1 MPPNQ
6 DDPEDVD
13 DHYRRVSALDPSRPS
28 ESVRRA
34 VLGYAAQLAAERA
47 AKKDSPRRAARQTWW
62 RPTIVGTLAA
72 AALAGILIAP
82 HFLTPRAPS
91 LAEIAPASVSRS
103 GASATQARP
112 PAVESAPDRAADEP
126 MSPVFR
132 EAQRSVEHRVSARN
146 AAAKAVP
153 PPPAAIAAQNAT
165 AASGAEAMTSITSTV
180 SGGAVPPPPP
190 AASAPMLLAGH
201 LTYSAAALRRAAE
214 IGDIPGLQAAL
225 DQRVDIN
232 ARDAGG
238 RTALMLATSHGQI
251 AAVNALL
258 SRGADP
264 NATDARGT
272 TPLQAAVAGDQGA
285 IVAALKR
292 AGAR

>member
-1 MPPNQ
+1 MNKMPPNQ

-62 RPTIVGTLAA
+62 RPTIAGTLAA

-103 GASATQARP
+103 GESATQAI
-112 PAVESAPDRAADEP
+112 AAQNATAA
-126 MSPVFR
+126 SGAAATAR
-132 EAQRSVEHRVSARN
+132 ITSTVS
-146 AAAKAVP
+146 AKAVP

-165 AASGAEAMTSITSTV
+165 AASGAETMTSITSTV
-180 SGGAVPPPPP
+180 SGGAVPPPP
-190 AASAPMLLAGH
+190 AAPMARAGRP
-201 LTYSAAALRRAAE
+201 TYSAAALRRAAE

-225 DQRVDIN
+225 DQRVDID

-258 SRGADP
+258 ARGADP

-272 TPLQAAVAGDQGA
+272 TPLQAAVAGDQGD